1 MIDYR
6 LIERQNPWWSN
17 SHWFDSDLKIQEV
30 IKSDYQ
36 FIPDKIYNL
45 SEEKKAIHIITG
57 PRQTGKS
64 TSLKLKI
71 KQLLIKKI
79 TPQAIFYYNCDALS
93 SKKDIIDLVL
103 NYIELNKFDKYYIFL
118 DEISSVVN
126 WPYAVKW
133 LTDEGFLK
141 NCILYL
147 TGSSSINLKKSGEY
161 LPGRRGSGLN
171 IDFFPLSFYQVLEIK
186 KYHLKKIDFKD
197 VDLIKKLQKIDL
209 LNLSSINKEFTSFLS
224 TGGFLPIINNPE
236 NPLIHQ
242 IYQETL
248 KSEIIKNGKNE
259 KNMRM
264 VIKKLIN
271 SLSAE
276 TSYTNIAEEAELGSK
291 NTVIDYLDFL
301 VNSYFLH
308 ELLFFDINQKKYI
321 LKKNKKFHFTD
332 PYIIWLLWGY
342 FTGNGVDLKVFNRK
356 VIGNLDLFIF
366 GTDISKVIENFIASE
381 LVKANKK
388 FYFYKNSREL
398 DFYVPKNELGI
409 EVKYKNNIT
418 QEDIKSVMKAKNKI
432 IISKKTLEK
441 RDDILIIPAHLFSL
455 LELG

>member
-1 MIDYR
+1 M
-6 LIERQNPWWSN
+6 
-17 SHWFDSDLKIQEV
+17 
-30 IKSDYQ
+30 
-36 FIPDKIYNL
+36 
-45 SEEKKAIHIITG
+45 
-57 PRQTGKS
+57 
-64 TSLKLKI
+64 
-71 KQLLIKKI
+71 
-79 TPQAIFYYNCDALS
+79 
-93 SKKDIIDLVL
+93 
-103 NYIELNKFDKYYIFL
+103 
-118 DEISSVVN
+118 
-126 WPYAVKW
+126 
-133 LTDEGFLK
+133 
-141 NCILYL
+141 
-147 TGSSSINLKKSGEY
+147 
-161 LPGRRGSGLN
+161 
-171 IDFFPLSFYQVLEIK
+171 
-186 KYHLKKIDFKD
+186 
-197 VDLIKKLQKIDL
+197 
-209 LNLSSINKEFTSFLS
+209 
-224 TGGFLPIINNPE
+224 
-236 NPLIHQ
+236 
-242 IYQETL
+242 
-248 KSEIIKNGKNE
+248 
-259 KNMRM
+259 
-264 VIKKLIN
+264 
-271 SLSAE
+271 
-276 TSYTNIAEEAELGSK
+276 
-291 NTVIDYLDFL
+291 
-301 VNSYFLH
+301 NSYFLH